1 MIQAFILGAV
11 AQSSLILSG
20 LLPYAVRIPDRIVGI
35 LAGVG
40 AGALIAAV
48 AFDLV
53 PDAIS
58 GPEAAVWFLV
68 GAAIFIVADRV
79 IEERFGGE
87 GPDSEGSGGPL
98 GIVLGSVVDGVPESL
113 IFGIQLAAGLPLSV
127 AFLAAVIVSN
137 VPQALAP
144 SAQLMTSGW
153 KVGRMTAM
161 WGAVV
166 LACGIASALGYLAAV
181 NLDDVTGARAAAIGG
196 GGLLAMLT
204 ASLIPFAYEKGGA
217 GAAVGTVVGF
227 CASLAMS

>member
-1 MIQAFILGAV
+1 MLQAFALGAI

-20 LLPYAVRIPDRIVGI
+20 FLPFVVRIPDRIIGI
-35 LAGVG
+35 IAGFG

-53 PDAIS
+53 P
-58 GPEAAVWFLV
+58 EAVSLVEVALWFLV
-68 GAAIFIVADRV
+68 GAAIFIVADRI
-79 IEERFGGE
+79 IEERFGG
-87 GPDSEGSGGPL
+87 DSGGGGPL

-113 IFGIQLAAGLPLSV
+113 IFGIQLATGIPLSV
-127 AFLAAVIVSN
+127 AFLFAVFVSN

-144 SAQLMTSGW
+144 SAELKDTGW
-153 KVGRMTAM
+153 KLGRMLLM
-161 WGAVV
+161 WGSVV
-166 LACGIASALGYLAAV
+166 LACGVASALGFLAADSV
-181 NLDDVTGARAAAIGG
+181 DDVTGARAAAIAA

-204 ASLIPFAYEKGGA
+204 ASLVPFAYQKGGS

>member
-1 MIQAFILGAV
+1 MLQAFALGAI
-11 AQSSLILSG
+11 AQSSLLLSG
-20 LLPYAVRIPDRIVGI
+20 FLPYVLRIPDRVIGV
-35 LAGVG
+35 LAGIG

-53 PDAIS
+53 P
-58 GPEAAVWFLV
+58 EAMSLAEVALWFLV

-87 GPDSEGSGGPL
+87 GGGGGGGAL

-113 IFGIQLAAGLPLSV
+113 IFGIQLAAGIPISV
-127 AFLAAVIVSN
+127 AFLVAVIVSN

-144 SAQLMTSGW
+144 SAELKDAGW
-153 KVGRMTAM
+153 PLGRMLGM

-166 LACGIASALGYLAAV
+166 LACGIASAIGYIGAV
-181 NLDDVTGARAAAIGG
+181 NVDDVTGARAAAIAA

-204 ASLIPFAYEKGGA
+204 ASLVPFAYEKGGS
-217 GAAVGTVVGF
+217 AAALGTVVGF